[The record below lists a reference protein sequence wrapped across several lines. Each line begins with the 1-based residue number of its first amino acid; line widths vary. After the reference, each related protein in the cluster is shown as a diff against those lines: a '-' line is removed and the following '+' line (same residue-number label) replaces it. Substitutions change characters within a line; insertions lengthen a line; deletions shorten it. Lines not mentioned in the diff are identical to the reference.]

1 MIILFQ
7 VQIQAF
13 EHGGFREDGMLLCAK
28 EEKNDSMLEIK
39 EAKKK
44 KIYGYMTAWNGRNVE
59 KQNVDR

>member
-28 EEKNDSMLEIK
+28 EKNDSMLEIK